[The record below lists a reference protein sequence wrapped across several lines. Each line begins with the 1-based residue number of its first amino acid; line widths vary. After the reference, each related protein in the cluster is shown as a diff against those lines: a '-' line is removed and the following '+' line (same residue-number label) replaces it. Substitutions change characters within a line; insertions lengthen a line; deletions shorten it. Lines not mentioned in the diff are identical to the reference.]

1 MRPRLLPLLIAVAV
15 VTLGLRLGGLW
26 QGIGSAAEAGGQAQA
41 AEVAQ
46 TMAEGE
52 EDEQPAAAEPETAAG
67 DEGTSLDPFAMT
79 DEEIELL
86 QELADRRK
94 ELDRR
99 QRELDRRADLLK
111 AAEARIDDKIAELKA
126 LRESIEQL
134 VARYDKEN
142 EQRVERLVNIYESM
156 KPDDAARIF
165 EDLDMP
171 VLLRVLGRMS
181 ERKSAPILAE
191 MNAERA
197 QAVTL
202 ELAEQRELPLPRK

>member
-41 AEVAQ
+41 AEIAQ
-46 TMAEGE
+46 TTAEGE
-52 EDEQPAAAEPETAAG
+52 EDEQAVAAEPETAAG
-67 DEGTSLDPFAMT
+67 DEDTSLDPFAMT

-86 QELADRRK
+86 QDLADRRK

-142 EQRVERLVNIYESM
+142 EQRVKRLVNIYESM

>member
-41 AEVAQ
+41 AEIAQ
-46 TMAEGE
+46 TTAEGE
-52 EDEQPAAAEPETAAG
+52 EDEQAAAAEPETAAG
-67 DEGTSLDPFAMT
+67 DEDTSLDPFAMT

-142 EQRVERLVNIYESM
+142 EQRVKRLVNIYESM